1 MGTNDIDAML
11 VDNRPWTVEAEAKLE
26 VIWASRIKLFA
37 LQKKKADKVRKFR
50 EAKKAPPAAPSTI
63 QVPFPERELSISE
76 KDKALNAMIFLL
88 NDFDKEPTDTEI
100 AMARA
105 FEEEEEGL
113 REVAAMLGEGEA
125 VAEFDEDEAEIE
137 LLIQEVDA
145 EVAQLLESESDSE
158 SEDLVTFLDN
168 MVDEDEEP
176 EEVQIAAACRQSILD
191 KYSYL
196 IETAKVLQLMFL

>member
-26 VIWASRIKLFA
+26 VIWASRNKLFA

-63 QVPFPERELSISE
+63 QVPFPARELSTGE
-76 KDKALNAMIFLL
+76 KDTALNAMIFLL
-88 NDFDKEPTDTEI
+88 NDFDKEPTANEI
-100 AMARA
+100 AVARA
-105 FEEEEEGL
+105 FEEEEEAL

-125 VAEFDEDEAEIE
+125 VAEFDEDDAEIE
-137 LLIQEVDA
+137 LALQEADA
-145 EVAQLLESESDSE
+145 EAAQMLESDSDSE
-158 SEDLVTFLDN
+158 SSDLVTFLSR
-168 MVDEDEEP
+168 MGDEDDEP

-196 IETAKVLQLMFL
+196 IETAKLLQLKFL

>member
-26 VIWASRIKLFA
+26 VIWASRKKLFA
-37 LQKKKADKVRKFR
+37 LQKKKADIVRKIR